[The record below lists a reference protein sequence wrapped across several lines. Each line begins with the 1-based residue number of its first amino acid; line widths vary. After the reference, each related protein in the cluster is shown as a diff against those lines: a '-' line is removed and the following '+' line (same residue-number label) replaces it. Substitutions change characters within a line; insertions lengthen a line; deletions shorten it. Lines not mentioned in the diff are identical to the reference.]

1 MLQFVIAGLV
11 LGGVCAICSAG
22 LVITYTSSGV
32 LNFAF
37 GALAFFIARFY
48 YFLNTQHTWS
58 ILPAAIL
65 SILVASPA
73 LGVLLYY
80 ALFQHLRLASPMIK
94 VVATIGLL
102 VAIPAVAVLIFGD
115 QAINAAPGL
124 APQPVAV
131 YQVIGVAVTLDQ
143 VIVYA
148 CVLAT
153 VLFGALILRYTDVG
167 LKVRAMVDSPAMT
180 DLSGTNP
187 KFISVG
193 VWAVSTLFAGLAG
206 VLAAPIVGLD
216 PNKFTVL
223 IAASFAAVIA
233 ARLRNIAVA
242 VIVALLLGI
251 APSLIEGYLPPSS
264 AWTTEF
270 IDAVPFI
277 VVAVVL
283 IYELLRRGR
292 VGETDAWGGAL
303 DRAITPGGERHL
315 AGPDAPRRLHEQARG
330 VRLPRIL
337 RQVRRADSPHR
348 RRGSR
353 AADRPGLLGR

>member
-11 LGGVCAICSAG
+11 LGGIYAICSAG

-37 GALAFFIARFY
+37 GAIAFFIARFY
-48 YFLNTQHTWS
+48 YFLNTQHSWS

-73 LGVLLYY
+73 LGVFLYY

-102 VAIPAVAVLIFGD
+102 VAIPAAAVLIFGN
-115 QAINAAPGL
+115 QAINTAPGL

-153 VLFGALILRYTDVG
+153 VIFGALILRYTDVG

-187 KFISVG
+187 NFISVG

-206 VLAAPIVGLD
+206 VLAAPIVELYPD
-216 PNKFTVL
+216 KFTVL
-223 IAASFAAVIA
+223 IAASFAAVVA
-233 ARLRNIAVA
+233 ARLRNITVA
-242 VIVALLLGI
+242 VIVALLMGI
-251 APSLIEGYLPPSS
+251 ATSLIEGYLPPSS

-277 VVAVVL
+277 VIAVVL

-292 VGETDAWGGAL
+292 VGETEPCSPWPGRSPFRRSSSSPTRCRSAGL
-303 DRAITPGGERHL
+303 RSSRTP
-315 AGPDAPRRLHEQARG
+315 
-330 VRLPRIL
+330 
-337 RQVRRADSPHR
+337 S
-348 RRGSR
+348 SR
-353 AADRPGLLGR
+353 ASKMPDSQASPSCSRSSSCTGRWPCPTPA

>member
-11 LGGVCAICSAG
+11 LGGIYAICSAG

-37 GALAFFIARFY
+37 GAIAFFIARLY

-58 ILPAAIL
+58 IVPAAVL
-65 SILVASPA
+65 SIVVAAPA
-73 LGVLLYY
+73 LGVFLYY
-80 ALFQHLRLASPMIK
+80 ALFKHLRLASPMIK

-102 VAIPAVAVLIFGD
+102 VAIPAAAVLIFGD
-115 QAINAAPGL
+115 QPINAAPGL

-187 KFISVG
+187 NFNSVG

-206 VLAAPIVGLD
+206 VLLAPNFAQVQAQNYLVLMVAA
-216 PNKFTVL
+216 
-223 IAASFAAVIA
+223 IAAAACA
-233 ARLRNIAVA
+233 AFRSMPMPRLKAIDPAPDTLGLAMLPVTPPLPSWRVA
-242 VIVALLLGI
+242 
-251 APSLIEGYLPPSS
+251 PEP
-264 AWTTEF
+264 TTV
-270 IDAVPFI
+270 VP
-277 VVAVVL
+277 
-283 IYELLRRGR
+283 E
-292 VGETDAWGGAL
+292 
-303 DRAITPGGERHL
+303 
-315 AGPDAPRRLHEQARG
+315 
-330 VRLPRIL
+330 
-337 RQVRRADSPHR
+337 
-348 RRGSR
+348 
-353 AADRPGLLGR
+353 